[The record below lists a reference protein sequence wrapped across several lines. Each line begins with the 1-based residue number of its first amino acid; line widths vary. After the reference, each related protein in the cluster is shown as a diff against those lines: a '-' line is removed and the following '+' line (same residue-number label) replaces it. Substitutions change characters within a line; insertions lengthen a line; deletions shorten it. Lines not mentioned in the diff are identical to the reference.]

1 MHQALTQVLLLLV
14 LTVPAIILFQRLRI
28 PSSLAYLAVG
38 VVVGGYTAGP
48 VVQSDYLQMIAEFG
62 VVFLLFTIGLNFTV
76 AQIYA
81 MRHAL
86 LGLGTGQVFLTALLI
101 GGLAWLAGLP
111 PAAAFVAGAVF
122 AQSSTTIISRQLA
135 EQGEEGTRHGRL
147 GVAMSVFQDVTA
159 VPFLVIIPVLGL
171 SAAGDLGGTL
181 GITLFKALLAL
192 ALVLLVG
199 RYLLRPLL
207 HQVAI
212 LRSAELFSLS
222 VLLVSLAA
230 AWTTQQLGLSMAF
243 GAFLAG
249 MVLGDTEFRH
259 QVEATIRPYRDVLLG
274 LFFISIGMLVQPA
287 LFPQIWREALVGAL
301 ALLLV
306 KLLLVSLLV
315 RSAGFEPRMA
325 LRTGLLLA
333 VGGEF
338 GFALLAIALDA
349 AVIEPLLAQTLLAS
363 VLLSMVVAPFMIRYN
378 LQLSAWLADKPL
390 PEVDQGLR
398 LADGAAPGNH
408 VILCGYGRTGQM
420 IGHFLDREGSAY
432 LALDTDAAMVGEAR
446 LAGQPVYYADAT
458 TPSVLE
464 AAGLDSARLLIISHD
479 DRSALLRTLACVR
492 QQRPDL
498 PILVRARDESWCDEL
513 RAMGASEVI
522 PETLEAGI
530 TMASHALLSLG
541 VPQYRVSRYLQEQR
555 SQRYPML
562 RELFR
567 GPLDEVVPE
576 GAETVERLHSVRLEQ
591 DSAACGR
598 LLGDLPLGAT
608 LVSALVR
615 DGQRTRYPAPETRLQ
630 AEDVLV
636 LLGSGAE
643 LENAERRLTRKS
655 D

>member
-464 AAGLDSARLLIISHD
+464 AAGLASARLLIISHD

-498 PILVRARDESWCDEL
+498 PILVRARDESWGDEL

-567 GPLDEVVPE
+567 GPLDEVVTE
-576 GAETVERLHSVRLEQ
+576 GAEAIERLHSVRLEQ

>member
-464 AAGLDSARLLIISHD
+464 AAGLSSARLLIISHD

-498 PILVRARDESWCDEL
+498 PILVRARDESWGDEL

>member
-464 AAGLDSARLLIISHD
+464 AAGLASARLLIISHD

-498 PILVRARDESWCDEL
+498 PILVRARDESWGDEL

-567 GPLDEVVPE
+567 GPLDEVVTE
-576 GAETVERLHSVRLEQ
+576 GAEAIERLHSVRLEQ

-643 LENAERRLTRKS
+643 LENADRRLTRKP

>member
-464 AAGLDSARLLIISHD
+464 AAGLASARLLIISHD

>member
-464 AAGLDSARLLIISHD
+464 AAGLASARLLIISHD

-498 PILVRARDESWCDEL
+498 PILVRARDESWGDEL

-576 GAETVERLHSVRLEQ
+576 GAEAIERLHSVRLEQ

-636 LLGSGAE
+636 LLGAGAE
-643 LENAERRLTRKS
+643 LENAERRLTRKP

>member
-420 IGHFLDREGSAY
+420 IGHFLDREGNAY

-464 AAGLDSARLLIISHD
+464 AAGLSSARLLIISHD

-498 PILVRARDESWCDEL
+498 PILVRARDESWGDEL

-636 LLGSGAE
+636 LLGAGAE

>member
-464 AAGLDSARLLIISHD
+464 AAGLASARLLIISHD

-498 PILVRARDESWCDEL
+498 PILVRARDESWGDEL

-567 GPLDEVVPE
+567 GPLDEVVTE
-576 GAETVERLHSVRLEQ
+576 GAEAIERLHSVRLEQ

-636 LLGSGAE
+636 LLGAGAE

>member
-464 AAGLDSARLLIISHD
+464 AAGLASARLLIISHD

-498 PILVRARDESWCDEL
+498 PILVRARDESWGDEL

-567 GPLDEVVPE
+567 GPLDEVVTE
-576 GAETVERLHSVRLEQ
+576 GAEAIERLHSVRLEQ

-643 LENAERRLTRKS
+643 LENAERRLTRKP

>member
-464 AAGLDSARLLIISHD
+464 AAGLASARLLIISHD

-498 PILVRARDESWCDEL
+498 PILVRARDESWGDEL

>member
-498 PILVRARDESWCDEL
+498 PILVRARDESWGDEL

-567 GPLDEVVPE
+567 GPLDEVVTE
-576 GAETVERLHSVRLEQ
+576 GAEAIERLHSVRLEQ

>member
-408 VILCGYGRTGQM
+408 VIICGYGRTGQM

-464 AAGLDSARLLIISHD
+464 AAGLASARLLIISHD

-498 PILVRARDESWCDEL
+498 PILVRARDESWGDEL

-567 GPLDEVVPE
+567 GPLDEVVTE
-576 GAETVERLHSVRLEQ
+576 GAEAIERLHSVRLEQ

-636 LLGSGAE
+636 LLGAGAE